1 MADNTRGLTTK
12 PTKPAQLART
22 GEWAPFE
29 GLRREID
36 RLFEDFRPFDWGLP
50 ERLHRAALRIAP
62 AIDLVE
68 KDKEYEVTAEL
79 PGIDEKNIEIRLSN
93 RMLTIKGEKSE
104 DTERHDKDYH
114 LSERRY
120 GSFERSIELPEGVDA
135 DRIEAS
141 FAKGILT
148 LKLPK
153 TEEARKMEKKIA
165 IKAG

>member
-12 PTKPAQLART
+12 PTRPDQVART

-50 ERLHRAALRIAP
+50 ERLHRAAWRIAP

-68 KDKEYEVTAEL
+68 KDKEYEVTVEL
-79 PGIDEKNIEIRLSN
+79 PGIDEKNIEVRLSN
-93 RMLTIKGEKSE
+93 RTLTIKGEKSE
-104 DTERHDKDYH
+104 DTEKHGNDYH

-141 FAKGILT
+141 FAKGVLT